1 MVTPAAEREA
11 VALLRNDHEMSER
24 RACQLLKCC
33 RMTMRYASVRPD
45 DTVLRE
51 RIKAI
56 ALERR
61 RFGYRRI
68 HVLLRR
74 EGMTVNHKRLFRL
87 YREEKL
93 SVRKRSGRKRALGTR
108 APMLVPL
115 LPNQRWSLDF
125 VSDQFTDCRRF
136 RVLTVIDDC
145 TRECI
150 ALVADTSLSGKRVA
164 RELHQI
170 IAQRGSPKMIVS
182 DNGTEFTSNAILN
195 WADEAKVDWHYIA
208 PAARQRFAFKPRE
221 GGKPQQ
227 NGFIE
232 SFNGKLRDEK
242 LNDTL
247 FSTLHQA
254 RVELATWRND
264 YNHHRPHSG
273 LGSRT
278 PSEFAITA
286 APAQAIAMDAAILDV
301 YAPMAIA
308 QPAQQSIL
316 NRRSG
321 LKAG

>member
-1 MVTPAAEREA
+1 M
-11 VALLRNDHEMSER
+11 
-24 RACQLLKCC
+24 LK
-33 RMTMRYASVRPD
+33 
-45 DTVLRE
+45 
-51 RIKAI
+51 
-56 ALERR
+56 
-61 RFGYRRI
+61 
-68 HVLLRR
+68 R
-74 EGMTVNHKRLFRL
+74 EGTIVNHKRLFRL
-87 YREEKL
+87 YHEEKL
-93 SVRKRSGRKRALGTR
+93 SVRKRGGRKRALGTR

-150 ALVADTSLSGKRVA
+150 ALVADTSLSGRRVA

-170 IAQRGSPKMIVS
+170 ITQRGSPKMIVS

-208 PAARQRFAFKPRE
+208 P
-221 GGKPQQ
+221 GKPQQ

-247 FSTLHQA
+247 FSTLHQV

-264 YNHHRPHSG
+264 YNQHRPHSG
-273 LGSRT
+273 LGWLT
-278 PSEFAITA
+278 PSEFAKTA
-286 APAQAIAMDAAILDV
+286 APAQAMAMDAAILDV

-308 QPAQQSIL
+308 QPAQQGII
-316 NRRSG
+316 NRRSE